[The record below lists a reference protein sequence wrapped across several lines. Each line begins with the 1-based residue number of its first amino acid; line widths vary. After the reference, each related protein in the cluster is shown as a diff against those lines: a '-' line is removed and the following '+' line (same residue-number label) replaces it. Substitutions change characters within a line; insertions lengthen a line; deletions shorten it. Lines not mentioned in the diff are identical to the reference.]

1 MNGLLTCINEL
12 SVGNST
18 VFPSGRMA
26 VYNGTTYYVDYKEVK
41 IRDFEIIGGV
51 WQPAQYCAE
60 NISIYNST
68 SRIIISKKNV
78 NDIDA
83 FKYEFLLLSSFNT
96 RHYIYAYDPNH
107 NCFSTIIDNEDTAK
121 KIGIPYN
128 SNDFY
133 KTGNVYEY
141 KFNDSLVEDV
151 WIKRTPIYDIPCRV
165 APITYFKLYGQWLD
179 EPLDE

>member
-12 SVGNST
+12 SVGNNT
-18 VFPSGRMA
+18 VFPSGKRA
-26 VYNGTTYYVDYKEVK
+26 VYNGTTYFIDYEEVK
-41 IRDFEIIGGV
+41 ISDFEIIGMNSKS
-51 WQPAQYCAE
+51 AQYSAE

-96 RHYIYAYDPNH
+96 QHYIYAYDHDH
-107 NCFSTIIDNEDTAK
+107 NCFSTIIDNEDTARK
-121 KIGIPYN
+121 LSIPYN

-133 KTGNVYEY
+133 KTGNVCKY
-141 KFNDSLVEDV
+141 KFHDSFVEDI
-151 WIKRTPIYDIPCRV
+151 WIKRAPIYNIPCRV
-165 APITYFKLYGQWLD
+165 PCVTYFKLCGQWLD